1 LVNYYD
7 YYQDYTECT
16 VSKTSQKIEDTLFVL
31 VTIKEIEMG
40 EGCSTHVAFERD
52 ITKTSIEEL
61 EAEDAT

>member
-1 LVNYYD
+1 M
-7 YYQDYTECT
+7 
-16 VSKTSQKIEDTLFVL
+16 SKTSQKIEDTLFVL